1 MERPMVAT
9 QTAAPAAK
17 IGLRTEIGVLAP
29 ACMTVFM
36 GLLWAT
42 GLGPFLPAIA
52 ADLNTSVALVGQ
64 VMTAALVMV
73 AVSGLISGPLA
84 DHIGHRRSISIG
96 LAIITAS
103 AAVMALAP
111 NYPIL
116 LAGGIIGGLGG
127 SMTHGVAFGVVAE
140 RFSGD
145 AQRKAVSYVQASAT
159 SANILGAPILTSIAA
174 VTLWRGS
181 YLFVAAML
189 LLTVYL
195 VRRGISATPMPETS
209 FSPRGVLSAYRPLL
223 AERRTMTIY
232 GASLLR
238 SMGWMG
244 PMLYI
249 GAFYIEQLGFSI
261 QEVGFALMVT
271 GAGIFSGNLL
281 AGGRLGVFNLRLL
294 FAATT
299 AMLSVALILIFTA
312 PTGPFLT
319 VGIAGVSAFITGVSF
334 TALTALLA
342 SESPAGSSTTMVL
355 NMSVLAA
362 GGALGAA
369 IGGVFVSV
377 FGFSAL
383 GLVFPVFLL
392 GAAALALTGYER
404 G

>member
-1 MERPMVAT
+1 MVAT
-9 QTAAPAAK
+9 QTAAPAAQT
-17 IGLRTEIGVLAP
+17 GVREDIGVLAP
-29 ACMTVFM
+29 ACMTVFI
-36 GLLWAT
+36 GLLWAA

-52 ADLNTSVALVGQ
+52 SDLNTSVALVGQ

-73 AVSGLISGPLA
+73 AVAGLVSGPLA
-84 DHIGHRRSISIG
+84 DHVGHRRSISIG
-96 LAIITAS
+96 LTIVCAS
-103 AAVMALAP
+103 ALVMAFAP
-111 NYPIL
+111 NYPVL

-140 RFSGD
+140 RFTGD

-174 VTLWRGS
+174 LTLWRGS
-181 YLFVAAML
+181 YIFVAAML
-189 LLTVYL
+189 LLTIYL
-195 VRRGISATPMPETS
+195 VRRGIPVAAQPETS
-209 FSPRGVLSAYRPLL
+209 FSARAVLSAYQPLIG
-223 AERRTMTIY
+223 ERRTIALY

-238 SMGWMG
+238 AMGWMG
-244 PMLYI
+244 PLLYI

-271 GAGIFSGNLL
+271 GAGVFSGNIVAGRRLTGFDLRMLFALTTALL
-281 AGGRLGVFNLRLL
+281 A
-294 FAATT
+294 
-299 AMLSVALILIFTA
+299 VALVLIFTA

-342 SESPAGSSTTMVL
+342 SESPVGPATTMVL

-369 IGGVFVSV
+369 IGGIFVGI
-377 FGFSAL
+377 FGFAAL

-392 GAAALALTGYER
+392 AAAGLALSGYER